1 MSDGSCSLFH
11 LKIRNKEQNKQ
22 LLLPTYV
29 YTSSSD
35 QNWFEE
41 NKQLILQNIID
52 TLMEHLDYIEKNKST
67 RYVIIN

>member
-41 NKQLILQNIID
+41 NKQSILQNIID

-67 RYVIIN
+67 R